1 MPSLNQDLD
10 HSVLKRTLCL
20 QAQKAYP
27 PRPHE
32 AGALPSYMTASQP
45 TSTLPTTS
53 SISDFTQR
61 EQPEALQRTSGYPS
75 ESYFTG
81 SGGSSGTLFRGVTPP
96 GGSEASR
103 KLSPASHE

>member
-1 MPSLNQDLD
+1 M
-10 HSVLKRTLCL
+10 

-32 AGALPSYMTASQP
+32 TGALPSYMTASRP
-45 TSTLPTTS
+45 ASALPTTS

-61 EQPEALQRTSGYPS
+61 EHPETLQRTSAYPT

-103 KLSPASHE
+103 KLSPASNE